1 MHTTRTLPSQ
11 HNLSATA
18 PLLKESVMTF
28 KSSPLSAVY
37 TAEERQRAARVQA
50 EHMNPPFPV
59 GDLPA
64 TPLEAPNEEDT
75 PVYWQTLQAMASAPR
90 RLDW

>member
-1 MHTTRTLPSQ
+1 
-11 HNLSATA
+11 
-18 PLLKESVMTF
+18 MTF

-37 TAEERQRAARVQA
+37 MAGGRQRAAGVRA
-50 EHMNPPFPV
+50 EHMNLQFPAS
-59 GDLPA
+59 DSPT
-64 TPLEAPNEEDT
+64 TPLEASNEEDT